1 MLKGLAFNLDSFGNM
16 STSHQSSRNA
26 DSSRLRSS
34 CNACT
39 DAKIGC
45 TKEKPTC
52 SRCARRD
59 EVCVYAPAR
68 RAGRP
73 NRHRTNRASSQH
85 LERTALSPKSPSLHM
100 TPTSYTDILPQF
112 PDLTTDFSSH
122 EVGTLLGFPPVDQ
135 GDVNSYL
142 ELIGSPFDGLNAG
155 DQGSTPS
162 LAGDSGIGLSSESDT
177 NRGHD
182 LRHSSGGC
190 ENTAAP
196 MHIADCDGS
205 GDKHMSDCSLPQVS
219 TDAFPAT
226 DAFPGLF
233 TMADMFNM
241 HSDFQTSNPACCHG
255 TISASA
261 HKTHAFEPPEQ
272 GRRPSS
278 CDCRMKCSDLLDR
291 MANFKAAGSPDS
303 SPCNPPIFEDVM
315 EQNDSTIEVVREILD
330 CPCSNNNS
338 SLYVL
343 CFVVFETLGWYAAT
357 ALAVKNSK
365 KPKAPSSACPD
376 SQIQVILVRPPSA
389 AKETSSGEVAAESYQ
404 EHMIYQS
411 MITKLYCVRRIG
423 TSLSQ
428 RLLAA
433 EERSRIKANAKVS
446 MLSSIHNTSEDRLA
460 AAAQDILIYGD
471 IFQSSTAGSQ
481 ADGIWKSLEI
491 GLRTRLK
498 EVSQG
503 IVEALREA

>member
-1 MLKGLAFNLDSFGNM
+1 MLCSSCLKDLLSTLNFSGKM
-16 STSHQSSRNA
+16 STPQQSSRYA
-26 DSSRLRSS
+26 DGSRLRSS

-73 NRHRTNRASSQH
+73 NRHRTNRASSQR
-85 LERTALSPKSPSLHM
+85 LERAALSPKSPPLH
-100 TPTSYTDILPQF
+100 TTSYTEFLPQL
-112 PDLTTDFSSH
+112 PDLTTDFPSH
-122 EVGTLLGFPPVDQ
+122 EVASLFGFPSVDQ
-135 GDVNSYL
+135 SDVNSYL
-142 ELIGSPFDGLNAG
+142 ESIGPPFDDLIAG
-155 DQGSTPS
+155 GQGSTPS
-162 LAGDSGIGLSSESDT
+162 LAGDSGIGLSSENNT
-177 NRGHD
+177 NLGHD
-182 LRHSSGGC
+182 FGHISGGC
-190 ENTAAP
+190 ENTAMP
-196 MHIADCDGS
+196 ISDGDHDGN
-205 GDKHMSDCSLPQVS
+205 GDEIISDCSLPQDP
-219 TDAFPAT
+219 TNNTAFA
-226 DAFPGLF
+226 GLF
-233 TMADMFNM
+233 TVTDMFNI
-241 HSDFQTSNPACCHG
+241 HSGVQISNQTFSNG
-255 TISASA
+255 TIHTSPQN
-261 HKTHAFEPPEQ
+261 THALQPPEQ
-272 GRRPSS
+272 RRKSSS

-291 MANFKAAGSPDS
+291 MATLKTAGSPDS
-303 SPCNPPIFEDVM
+303 SPCDPPVFEAVM
-315 EQNDSTIEVVREILD
+315 EQNDSTIEVVREVLD

-365 KPKAPSSACPD
+365 KPKASSFAYPD
-376 SQIQVILVRPPSA
+376 SRFRAILVRPPSA
-389 AKETSSGEVAAESYQ
+389 TNEASSSEVTAESYQ

-433 EERSRIKANAKVS
+433 EEKSKIKANAKVS
-446 MLSSIHNTSEDRLA
+446 LLSSIDNTSEDRLA

-471 IFQSSTAGSQ
+471 IFQSSTAGPQ
-481 ADGIWKSLEI
+481 VDGIWKSLEV